1 MKSRTML
8 RTGAGVLF
16 TALAIAA
23 QPAAKGQTYATF
35 DPPASQGTSPV
46 SINPAGQIVGS
57 YSDSNFATHGF
68 VRATDA
74 CSTASSGRPELAT
87 LCGCFPGKF
96 PRRAASQGSKSCPG
110 R

>member
-68 VRATDA
+68 VRATDGTIT
-74 CSTASSGRPELAT
+74 CETYSI
-87 LCGCFPGKF
+87 F
-96 PRRAASQGSKSCPG
+96 AAGVK